1 MRLLLI
7 RHAQTTANVLGILDA
22 AAPGPVLTP
31 LGVRQAAVVP
41 QALAGVEIAAIFV
54 STLARTGETA
64 VPLARDRGLAV
75 IELPGVHEIEA
86 GELEGRA
93 DAESAKRYL
102 ETVFAW
108 GQGQLQSSIP
118 GATNGH
124 EFFER
129 FDASIADAA
138 ATVEALAGNSGT
150 AVVFSHG
157 AAIRVW
163 VAGRATNIPLM
174 FAGSHHLDNTGIV
187 ELNGSLETGWSLTH
201 WQGTPVGGEDLV
213 DATAEDPTGET
224 LAEARADDVAA
235 TALDE
240 AHRKAAA
247 TSDRKTQEA

>member
-7 RHAQTTANVLGILDA
+7 RHAQTTANVLGSLDTS
-22 AAPGPVLTP
+22 APGPVLTP
-31 LGVRQAAVVP
+31 LGVRQAAEVP
-41 QALAGVEIAAIFV
+41 QALAGVEIDAIFV
-54 STLARTGETA
+54 STLVRTSETA
-64 VPLARDRGLAV
+64 VPLARDRGLAM
-75 IELPGVHEIEA
+75 IELPGIHEIEA

-108 GQGQLQSSIP
+108 GQGQLKGSIP

-124 EFFER
+124 DFFAR

-138 ATVEALAGNSGT
+138 AIVESLAGNAGT

-163 VAGRATNIPLM
+163 VAGRATNVPLA
-174 FAGSHHLDNTGIV
+174 FAGSHELDNTGIV
-187 ELNGSLETGWSLTH
+187 ELDGSPETGWRLTR
-201 WQGTPVGGEDLV
+201 WQGTPIGGEDLA

-224 LAEARADDVAA
+224 LAEARADDN
-235 TALDE
+235 
-240 AHRKAAA
+240 AHDHADDHAD
-247 TSDRKTQEA
+247 DRSAR

>member
-7 RHAQTTANVLGILDA
+7 RHGQTSANVLGTLDTA
-22 AAPGPVLTP
+22 GPGPSLTVL
-31 LGVRQAAVVP
+31 GERQAAEVP
-41 QALAGVEIAAIFV
+41 QALAGVEIDAIFV
-54 STLARTGETA
+54 STLVRTSETA

-75 IELPGVHEIEA
+75 IELPGIHEIEA

-93 DAESAKRYL
+93 DGESAKRYL

-108 GQGQLQSSIP
+108 GQGQLQGSMP

-124 EFFER
+124 DFFGR

-138 ATVEALAGNSGT
+138 ATVETLTGNAGT

-163 VAGRATNIPLM
+163 AAGRATNMPRM

-187 ELNGSLETGWSLTH
+187 ELDGSLETGWSLKH
-201 WQGTPVGGEDLV
+201 WQGTPVGGEDLA
-213 DATAEDPTGET
+213 DATADDPTGET
-224 LAEARADDVAA
+224 LAEARADDQAGDHA
-235 TALDE
+235 DARADDQ
-240 AHRKAAA
+240 AGDHAN
-247 TSDRKTQEA
+247 DRSAR

>member
-7 RHAQTTANVLGILDA
+7 RHAQTTANVLGSLDT

-31 LGVRQAAVVP
+31 LGVRQAAEVP
-41 QALAGVEIAAIFV
+41 QALAGVEIDAIFV
-54 STLARTGETA
+54 STLARTSETA
-64 VPLARDRGLAV
+64 APLARDRGLAT
-75 IELPGVHEIEA
+75 IELPGIHEIEA

-93 DAESAKRYL
+93 DGESAKRYL

-108 GQGQLQSSIP
+108 GQGQLNGFIP
-118 GATNGH
+118 GASNGH
-124 EFFER
+124 GFFRR

-138 ATVEALAGNSGT
+138 ATVETLTGNAGT

-163 VAGRATNIPLM
+163 AAGRATNIPPM

-187 ELNGSLETGWSLTH
+187 ELDGSLEAGWSLKH
-201 WQGTPVGGEDLV
+201 WQGTPVGGEDLA
-213 DATAEDPTGET
+213 DSTAEDPTGET

>member
-7 RHAQTTANVLGILDA
+7 RHGQTTANVLGTLDTA
-22 AAPGPVLTP
+22 GPGPSLTVL
-31 LGVRQAAVVP
+31 GERQAAEVP
-41 QALAGVEIAAIFV
+41 QALAGVEIDAIFV
-54 STLARTGETA
+54 STLARTSETA
-64 VPLARDRGLAV
+64 APLARDRGLAM
-75 IELPGVHEIEA
+75 IELPGIQEIEA

-93 DAESAKRYL
+93 DGESAKRYL

-108 GQGQLQSSIP
+108 GQGQLNGFIP

-124 EFFER
+124 DFFER

-187 ELNGSLETGWSLTH
+187 ELDGSLETGWNLTH
-201 WQGTPVGGEDLV
+201 WQGSPVGGGDLV

-224 LAEARADDVAA
+224 LAQARADDHADDHA
-235 TALDE
+235 GGHADGRS
-240 AHRKAAA
+240 AR
-247 TSDRKTQEA
+247 